1 MLKFSDATYGTFFA
15 EELNVNTDEEK
26 YYAEG
31 GSKGKR
37 LRYFPRTESNALAIK
52 ALKALW
58 DQRGLSAADHT
69 KTMQAAAKRP
79 LNRHEPRP
87 TPVVPDCP
95 PELGPAAQREWHH
108 ATVINSGTYL

>member
-37 LRYFPRTESNALAIK
+37 LRYFQRTEKQRIGNQGAQSSPDQVETVKAKVGNESARPVSGGSHQDNASRSQAPPQP
-52 ALKALW
+52 A
-58 DQRGLSAADHT
+58 RTAADSRCT
-69 KTMQAAAKRP
+69 
-79 LNRHEPRP
+79 
-87 TPVVPDCP
+87 
-95 PELGPAAQREWHH
+95 
-108 ATVINSGTYL
+108 